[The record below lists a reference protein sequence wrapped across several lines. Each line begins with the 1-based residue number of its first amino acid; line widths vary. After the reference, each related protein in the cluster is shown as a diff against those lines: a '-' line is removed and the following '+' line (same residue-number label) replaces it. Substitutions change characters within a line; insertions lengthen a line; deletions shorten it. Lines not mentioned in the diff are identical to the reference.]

1 MPINDVLTKI
11 ISKEGHNKELT
22 PYLMFKYAIKT
33 DITRKYYERRLEK
46 FFDFIDFE
54 IAGKDIEFRCN
65 EFAEKS
71 KNNTNWTLTQIIRFL
86 QYQKERVE
94 NKEITSGTLKNFVK
108 SLKVFCEMDD
118 ISIPWKKITR
128 GLPNVR
134 QSANDRAPTIEEI
147 KKLLEYPDRRIKPI
161 VYTMLSCG
169 IRLGAWDYLKWK
181 HIMPIKDEKGEVL
194 AAKIIV
200 YAGEHDEYYSFIT
213 PEAYSS
219 LLDWIKFREEYGE
232 KTSGESWLMRDIWQ
246 TTNVNY
252 GAKWG
257 LATCPKKLNSY
268 AIKRILERGLWS
280 QGLRKTLEK
289 GEKRH
294 EYKAAH
300 GFRKF
305 YKTRTEQVMRPL
317 NVEITLGHDIGLSG
331 SYYKPT
337 EKEILEDYLK
347 AVDFLTI
354 NNNQKILEKQINE
367 LKENSKDN
375 EYIIK
380 AKLQEKEEQIHELKM
395 NDKVKE
401 DALAHLSDQLLFLTE
416 RIQEIERKQS
426 K

>member
-1 MPINDVLTKI
+1 
-11 ISKEGHNKELT
+11 
-22 PYLMFKYAIKT
+22 MFKYVIKT
-33 DITRKYYERRLEK
+33 EITRKYYERRLKK
-46 FFDFIDFE
+46 FFDFIE
-54 IAGKDIEFRCN
+54 LEMANKDIEFRCN
-65 EFAEKS
+65 KFAVKS
-71 KNNTNWTLTQIIRFL
+71 KGNINWTLSQIIRFL

-94 NKEITSGTLKNFVK
+94 NKDITSGTLKNFVK
-108 SLKVFCEMDD
+108 SLKVFCEMAD

-128 GLPNVR
+128 GLPNAR

-161 VYTMLSCG
+161 VYTMISSG

-181 HIMPIKDEKGEVL
+181 HIIPIKDDKGEIL

-213 PEAYSS
+213 PESYNS
-219 LLDWIKFREEYGE
+219 LVDWIKFREEYGE
-232 KTSGESWLMRDIWQ
+232 KINEESWLMRDIWQ

-280 QGLRKTLEK
+280 QGLRKTLEN

-337 EKEILEDYLK
+337 EKEVLEDYLK
-347 AVDFLTI
+347 AVDLLTI
-354 NNNQKILEKQINE
+354 TNTQKVLEKQITE

-380 AKLQEKEEQIHELKM
+380 AKLQEKDEQIQELKK

-401 DALAHLSDQLLFLTE
+401 DALASLSDQLLFLTE

-426 K
+426 I

>member
-1 MPINDVLTKI
+1 MPINDSFIDNL
-11 ISKEGHNKELT
+11 SKEGHNKEFT

-33 DITRKYYERRLEK
+33 EITRRYYERRLRK
-46 FFDFIDFE
+46 FFDFIEFE
-54 IAGKDIEFRCN
+54 MTDKNIEYRCN
-65 EFAEKS
+65 KFVEKA
-71 KNNTNWTLTQIIRFL
+71 KDNVNWTLSQIIRFL
-86 QYQKERVE
+86 QYQKERVD
-94 NKEITSGTLKNFVK
+94 NKEITAGTLKNFVK
-108 SLKVFCEMDD
+108 SLKIFCEMSD
-118 ISIPWKKITR
+118 ISLPWKKITR
-128 GLPNVR
+128 GLPNAR
-134 QSANDRAPTIEEI
+134 QTANDRAPTIEEI
-147 KKLLEYPDRRIKPI
+147 RKLLEYPDRRIKPI
-161 VYTMLSCG
+161 VYTMISSG

-181 HIMPIKDEKGEVL
+181 HIIPIENEKGEIS

-200 YAGEHDEYYSFIT
+200 YAGENDEYYSFIT

-232 KTSGESWLMRDIWQ
+232 KFTEESWLMRDIWQ

-280 QGLRKTLEK
+280 QGLRKSLEK
-289 GEKRH
+289 GEKRY

-337 EKEILEDYLK
+337 EKEVLEDYLK
-347 AVDFLTI
+347 AVELLSI
-354 NNNQKILEKQINE
+354 NNNQKVLEKQIIE

-380 AKLQEKEEQIHELKM
+380 AKQHEKDEQIQELKK